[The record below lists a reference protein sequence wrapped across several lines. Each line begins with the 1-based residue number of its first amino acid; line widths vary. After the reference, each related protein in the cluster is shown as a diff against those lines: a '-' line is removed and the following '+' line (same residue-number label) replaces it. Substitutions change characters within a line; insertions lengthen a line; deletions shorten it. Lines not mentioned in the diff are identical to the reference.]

1 MSDFVKPEIVRL
13 PLSGGQ
19 FIDVK
24 KRLSHGE
31 REDMFTNMSPFVT
44 PGETATISRGTVRTE
59 KVLTYLVGWSLTD
72 DGQPVPISPQ
82 VPRQDRIDTIRMLST
97 DRFDEIFQAIL
108 THEEGA
114 SSEKKVPDGVNE
126 LPAIS
131 PSPSDAAG
139 VTSGSVN

>member
-31 REDMFTNMSPFVT
+31 REDMFASMSPFVT
-44 PGETATISRGTVRTE
+44 PGETSTIIRSTVRTE

-72 DGQPVPISPQ
+72 DGAPVPISPNT
-82 VPRQDRIDTIRMLST
+82 PRQERVDNIRMLST
-97 DRFDEIFQAIL
+97 DRFDEIFQAIVA
-108 THEEGA
+108 HEEGA
-114 SSEKKVPDGVNE
+114 SAKKLHDGAPE
-126 LPAIS
+126 SSAIS
-131 PSPSDAAG
+131 PSRFDVTG
-139 VTSGSVN
+139 VMSGSAI

>member
-13 PLSGGQ
+13 PLSDGQ

-31 REDMFTNMSPFVT
+31 REDMFTNMSPYVT
-44 PGETATISRGTVRTE
+44 PGEVSTISRGTVRTE

-72 DGQPVPISPQ
+72 EGQPVNISPQ
-82 VPRQDRIDTIRMLST
+82 VKREERIDTIRMLST
-97 DRFDEIFQAIL
+97 ERFDEIFQAIL
-108 THEEGA
+108 THEEGGA
-114 SSEKKVPDGVNE
+114 AGKKAPDGVTG

-131 PSPSDAAG
+131 PSPSNAAG
-139 VTSGSVN
+139 VTKIYAT